1 MKVYI
6 TPSLHTVQ
14 LNAEPVMDNLS
25 MDSAFTVDHNH
36 PPLTQEE
43 AFSKPIWGGDDAAD
57 ENYNSFDEL
66 VGF

>member
-1 MKVYI
+1 MEVYI

-14 LNAEPVMDNLS
+14 LNAEPVMNNLS
-25 MDSAFTVDHNH
+25 MDPSFTVDQNH

-43 AFSKPIWGGDDAAD
+43 AFSNPIWGSDDAAD